1 MYQPGDQSGPSS
13 AQYCQIHQPPAWPAW
28 QRSMVHSGWGP
39 SRITGS
45 QVSWKVAQ
53 NPASLTFKILT
64 ALPQFTIYDLRVHY
78 HQLTGE
84 KKHKFYSE
92 RHQTAVRQ
100 TLTAAILAT
109 EQTWK
114 TVMRENPPSGL
125 SFKQWSWSALGW
137 WRDVKF
143 NAHHRLCVN
152 IFLVT

>member
-1 MYQPGDQSGPSS
+1 MYQPGDESGPSS
-13 AQYCQIHQPPAWPAW
+13 AQYCQIHQSPAWPAW

-45 QVSWKVAQ
+45 QVSWKGGPEPCITHLQ
-53 NPASLTFKILT
+53 DTNTSPWIHNLR
-64 ALPQFTIYDLRVHY
+64 LRVHY

-100 TLTAAILAT
+100 TLTAAVLAT

-125 SFKQWSWSALGW
+125 SFKQWSWSALGC
-137 WRDVKF
+137 DVMSSLMLTIDF
-143 NAHHRLCVN
+143 VS
-152 IFLVT
+152 TSS